1 MVLMGLVKSFQRG
14 CWGYLALQPLLDHG
28 GYCFTNC
35 TSPLILTSSLT
46 ITPPAS
52 SAAFQFNPQSL
63 RLNLPLMENPAFS
76 FPQGSFAI
84 PPNSTLRLIS
94 FVTPL
99 MVRSPFN

>member
-1 MVLMGLVKSFQRG
+1 MVLMDWLKDFKGVAGLFG
-14 CWGYLALQPLLDHG
+14 LATPSDHG